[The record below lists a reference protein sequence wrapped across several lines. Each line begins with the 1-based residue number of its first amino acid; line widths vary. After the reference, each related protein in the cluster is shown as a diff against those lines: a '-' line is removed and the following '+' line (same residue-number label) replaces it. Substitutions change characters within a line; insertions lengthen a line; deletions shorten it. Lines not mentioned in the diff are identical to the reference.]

1 MDTIP
6 EAIPVVGIP
15 VLQNH
20 ERLQR
25 VLDSLDYP
33 IKRLVILDQSGKK
46 NWKPIQPECVEELI
60 VWNFP
65 HAMGVATSWNIIIK
79 GNPFASHWIFLNDD
93 IIFPAGSLAILAER
107 ARENIDKVVIPTIAR
122 FSAFSIGE
130 GVISKL
136 GLFDE
141 QFFPMYYEDTDY
153 LHRCWHHKVEI
164 LEIDCPVVHEASSTI
179 NNDGYAE
186 KNSATF
192 PRLHVY
198 HIWKIRNGRYDAGDG
213 WSLDVRRQNSWNR

>member
-1 MDTIP
+1 MDSTP

-20 ERLQR
+20 RRLQR

-33 IKRLVILDQSGKK
+33 IQRLVILDQSGKK

-107 ARENIDKVVIPTIAR
+107 ARENTDKIVIPTIAR

-153 LHRCWHHKVEI
+153 LHRCYHHKVEI
-164 LEIDCPVVHEASSTI
+164 LEIDCPIHHETSSTI
-179 NNDGYAE
+179 HKDGYAE
-186 KNSATF
+186 KNSQTF
-192 PRLHVY
+192 PRLYNY
-198 HIWKIRNGRYDAGDG
+198 HMSKLQKGRYDAGDG
-213 WSLDVRRQNSWNR
+213 WSLTVRRENAWDR

>member
-1 MDTIP
+1 MDTTL

-33 IKRLVILDQSGKK
+33 IQRLVILDQSGKK

-65 HAMGVATSWNIIIK
+65 HAMGVSTSWNIIIK

-107 ARENIDKVVIPTIAR
+107 ARQNTDKVVIPTIAR
-122 FSAFSIGE
+122 FSAFSVGE
-130 GVISKL
+130 GAIEKL

-153 LHRCWHHKVEI
+153 LHRCWFHRVEI
-164 LEIDCPVVHEASSTI
+164 LEIDCPVHHETSSTI
-179 NNDGYAE
+179 NKDGYAQ
-186 KNSATF
+186 KNSETF
-192 PRLHVY
+192 PRLYNY
-198 HIWKIRNGRYDAGDG
+198 HMKKLQDGRYDAGDG
-213 WSLDVRRQNSWNR
+213 WSLKVRRENAWDR

>member
-1 MDTIP
+1 MDTAS

-33 IKRLVILDQSGKK
+33 IQRLVILDQSGKK

-93 IIFPAGSLAILAER
+93 IIFPEGSLAKLAEQ
-107 ARENIDKVVIPTIAR
+107 ARLNTDKIVIPTIAR

-141 QFFPMYYEDTDY
+141 LFFPMYYEDTDY
-153 LHRCWHHKVEI
+153 LHRCWNTNTPI
-164 LEIDCPVVHEASSTI
+164 LEIDCPVHHETSSTI
-179 NNDGYAE
+179 HKDGYE
-186 KNSATF
+186 GKNAVTF
-192 PRLHVY
+192 PRLHNY
-198 HIWKIRNGRYDAGDG
+198 HMWKLQNARYDAGDG
-213 WSLDVRRQNSWNR
+213 WSLNVRRENAWDR